1 MKTGLIAR
9 IAQHISDFAMIFI
22 GVLAV
27 SRILY
32 ELFFPEL
39 LWLARPFPA
48 LTLSIITAAAIT
60 RLLSPSPLHPL
71 TLSPL
76 LLNLLYLFNPA
87 VNLVQS
93 RLVFVA
99 SVWLTAVLLI
109 HHQAGGTDGSEGHS
123 SRQNPFPFV
132 PPLRDI
138 LLLVIGLIPIYFLT
152 MPATVGRADT
162 FEFQVVA
169 PQLGIAHPTGYPLY
183 LLLGKLFT
191 LVPVGSVAWRLNVGT
206 AVFALTAAIFLYLTG
221 RRLLGQPLPAL
232 LGAAALALTPT
243 FWSQAIEAEVYSLHA
258 LIITA
263 ALYLMQMASGK
274 WQVASDPKRFT
285 IHHSPFTIHY
295 FLFFLIGLGLTNHL
309 TTVFLL
315 PPAVLTLIFARRV
328 QPSVLSPQSS
338 VLSPQH
344 LLKLALAFLA
354 PLTLYAYLPIRW
366 AAINGEAMGYGR
378 FLQWITG
385 SRFQGA
391 LQWRAWLVDPTRYE
405 VIGRLFL
412 ENWGWINL
420 AIALIGLIYLFVK
433 KWRIAL
439 ILLITWLG
447 YTFYNLN
454 YYVPDLSVFLIPAQ
468 IVVAVWWMAGAM
480 KIGDFGLTI
489 LDWSANHQS
498 SIVNHQSLIITLLI
512 IPILLLAVQHWPQ
525 IDRSQDGGLTEWGQ
539 GVLALPLDENA
550 AILADSE
557 KIAPLYYLQQAEGV
571 RPDLEI
577 MVLPDEAAYRAE
589 LDARVAAG
597 QTVYLARFLP
607 GLEGIYHLR
616 SLGPLTEV
624 STEPLTKLPPAA
636 TPIDLDFDGIQLIGY
651 ELEPEAAVD
660 ERSTAVTLYWQ
671 QNNQQSTTNNQLIYI
686 RWQGQD
692 DFSSQH
698 PANNYYPILAWD
710 PGEIVPDY
718 HLLIHPL
725 NDREQNLA
733 VQVAL
738 APPFTPAEA
747 LAWQTVTTVTLPPTE
762 KMVLARPLRTQIGPL
777 ALQGIEFPDSIRPK
791 ADLLTLSTGFGND
804 PKWLK
809 IVLQTTEHP
818 LARYELQP
826 ADLFVN
832 SDSFIW
838 SGDLET
844 DLPPGKYNIF
854 AWYSLLPSRCGEAGG
869 VCEIIASYCGWLQ
882 PASDGCVLGQVEIS
896 GVPLPEGATNFD
908 DKIALLN
915 IDLPQTQLQPG
926 SQLPVT
932 FTWQSL
938 APMNKDYTVFIQ
950 ILDANDRIVGQVD
963 AWPLQGTLPTS
974 QWTPGQTIT
983 DPHQIW
989 LDGDLPPGQY
999 RLIVGWYL
1007 LADLRRLPILDETGQ
1022 PIDDKLLVPGLVVP

>member
-9 IAQHISDFAMIFI
+9 LAQHVPAFAMIFI
-22 GVLAV
+22 GTLAV
-27 SRILY
+27 TRILY
-32 ELFFPEL
+32 ELFFPNL

-48 LTLSIITAAAIT
+48 LTLSIIISLIIT
-60 RLLSPSPLHPL
+60 RLFTHSPQRLQVAHPL

-76 LLNLLYLFNPA
+76 LLNLLYLFDPA
-87 VNLVQS
+87 VDLVQS
-93 RLVFVA
+93 RLTFVA
-99 SVWLTAVLLI
+99 SLWLTAVLFI
-109 HHQAGGTDGSEGHS
+109 HNQAGDGRLLSATAGGKGHS
-123 SRQNPFPFV
+123 LRQHHFPPV

-138 LLLVIGLIPIYFLT
+138 VLLLAALIPIYFLT
-152 MPATVGRADT
+152 MPTTVGRADT

-191 LVPVGSVAWRLNVGT
+191 LIPIGSVAWRLNVGT
-206 AVFALTAAIFLYLTG
+206 AVFALSAASLLYLTG
-221 RRLLGQPLPAL
+221 RKLLGEPLPAL
-232 LGAAALALTPT
+232 LGAVALGLTPT

-258 LIITA
+258 LIIAA
-263 ALYLMQMASGK
+263 ALYLIQMASR
-274 WQVASDPKRFT
+274 QVASEQSFT

-295 FLFFLIGLGLTNHL
+295 SLFFLIGLGLTNHL

-315 PPAVLTLIFARRV
+315 PPALLTLIFAHRT
-328 QPSVLSPQSS
+328 QPSVLSPR
-338 VLSPQH
+338 H

-354 PLTLYAYLPIRW
+354 PLTLYAYLPLRW
-366 AAINGEAMGYGR
+366 AAVNGEAMGYGR

-405 VIGRLFL
+405 VVGRLFL

-433 KWRIAL
+433 QWHMAL

-468 IVVAVWWMAGAM
+468 IVVAVWWMAGVTAIL
-480 KIGDFGLTI
+480 KID
-489 LDWSANHQS
+489 DWVLKISDGATTFNLQS
-498 SIVNHQSLIITLLI
+498 VIITLLL
-512 IPILLLAVQHWPQ
+512 IPILLPTTINWPQ
-525 IDRSQDGGLTEWGQ
+525 IDRSKDDGLTKWGQ
-539 GVLALPLDENA
+539 GVLALPLAQNA

-571 RPDLEI
+571 RPDLDI

-589 LDARVAAG
+589 LDARLAAG

-607 GLEGIYHLR
+607 GLEGVYHLR
-616 SLGPLTEV
+616 SVGPLTEV
-624 STEPLTKLPPAA
+624 STEPLTELPDTAVPLQ
-636 TPIDLDFDGIQLIGY
+636 LDFNSIQLIGY

-660 ERSTAVTLYWQ
+660 EMSTAVTLYWQ
-671 QNNQQSTTNNQLIYI
+671 TSNQQPPTSNQLIYI
-686 RWQGQD
+686 RWADADSISG
-692 DFSSQH
+692 QH

-718 HLLIHPL
+718 HLLPHPL
-725 NDREQNLA
+725 SQWEQRLKI
-733 VQVAL
+733 QVAL
-738 APPFTPAEA
+738 APPFTATDLLE
-747 LAWQTVTTVTLPPTE
+747 WQTVTAVTLPPTE
-762 KMVLARPLRTQIGPL
+762 KMELERPYRIQIGSTMLDSAQFPTQIRPGQPL
-777 ALQGIEFPDSIRPK
+777 PV
-791 ADLLTLSTGFGND
+791 TLSGSGAADSLVFHLSTELPGSGQD
-804 PKWLK
+804 APLK
-809 IVLQTTEHP
+809 IVPMQTGPPFTVDKEIENEMGNG
-818 LARYELQP
+818 RYQLIVSQP
-826 ADLFVN
+826 NTATF
-832 SDSFIW
+832 
-838 SGDLET
+838 
-844 DLPPGKYNIF
+844 
-854 AWYSLLPSRCGEAGG
+854 
-869 VCEIIASYCGWLQ
+869 CGWLQ

-896 GVPLPEGATNFD
+896 GVPLPEEATNYD
-908 DKIALLN
+908 DKIALRH

-938 APMNKDYTVFIQ
+938 APINEDYTVFIQ

-974 QWTPGQTIT
+974 QWIPGQTIT
-983 DPHQIW
+983 DPYLIW

-1007 LADLRRLPILDETGQ
+1007 LADLHRLPVLDENGQ
-1022 PIDDKLLVPGLVVP
+1022 PIDNKLLVPGLVVP